1 MDTSHA
7 DWQVSNAQALGAAIA
22 DARQKA
28 GMTQA
33 ELAEACGLHRP
44 YLSDLE
50 RGAVARQV
58 DRLFAVIRHLDL
70 ELRVVEADPGGA

>member
-1 MDTSHA
+1 MNTSHA
-7 DWQVSNAQALGAAIA
+7 DWRVDNADGLGAAIA
-22 DARQKA
+22 DFRVRA

-50 RGAVARQV
+50 RGDVARQV
-58 DRLFAVIRHLDL
+58 DRLFRVIRHLGL
-70 ELRVVEADPGGA
+70 ELVVVEADSRGA